1 VGWGWWWCSEPW
13 GAGLRQER
21 EAVLTE
27 EAQDPEGD
35 HTVRCHS
42 EDKHNRGQL
51 GESCLLGTLAGHPA
65 WEPRGCASCQL

>member
-1 VGWGWWWCSEPW
+1 
-13 GAGLRQER
+13 
-21 EAVLTE
+21 VLTE